1 MGKLKKYTILD
12 FAYDVLMESDKPL
25 IFQEIWDLGK
35 NKPYTDKLSLSGK
48 TPWNTLGARLFVEV
62 RDKPTTTRFIKVGK
76 NPARFYLKE
85 KESLLSADIISKID
99 KEDQKPKKDIISYN
113 ERDLHPLLTYFAY
126 TNNDFNK
133 GKAIYTKT
141 IYHEKS
147 KKNGLNEWIHPDIVG
162 FYIPI
167 DEWNNTLIEFNKVS
181 ASNSIKL
188 YSFEL
193 KKNIDKSNYRA
204 SFFQAVSNSSWAN
217 ESYLVTAGLKQ
228 DDDLLSELERLC
240 SSFGIG
246 LIKLDIEDID
256 SSKVLFQARTKDN
269 TDWEMMNK
277 LCEQNKDFESFID
290 DITKDYTVKTIH
302 SNQYDSILEEPQEY
316 IEKQILKNEKL

>member
-1 MGKLKKYTILD
+1 MANTKKYTILD
-12 FAYDVLMESDKPL
+12 FAYDILKESTKPL
-25 IFQEIWDLGK
+25 TFQEIWEQGK
-35 NKPYTDKLSLSGK
+35 STVYINKLSLSGK

-62 RDKPTTTRFIKVGK
+62 RDKPEDTRFIKVGK
-76 NPARFYLKE
+76 NPARFFLRE
-85 KESLLSADIISKID
+85 KESLLSDDIIRKID
-99 KEDQKPKKDIISYN
+99 KEEQKSKKETHSYN
-113 ERDLHPLLTYFAY
+113 ERDLHPLLAYFAY
-126 TNNDFNK
+126 TNTDFNK

-147 KKNGLNEWIHPDIVG
+147 KKNGLNEWIHPDMVG

-167 DEWNNTLIEFNKVS
+167 EEWNSTLLEFNKVS
-181 ASNSIKL
+181 ESNSIKL

-204 SFFQAVSNSSWAN
+204 YFFQAVSNSSWAN

-240 SSFGIG
+240 SAFGIG

-256 SSKVLFQARTKDN
+256 SSKVLFQARIKES

-277 LCEQNKDFESFID
+277 LCEQNRDFESFID

-302 SNQYDSILEEPQEY
+302 NSQYDKILEEPQEY
-316 IEKQILKNEKL
+316 IEQRILGK